1 VARLTDCD
9 ARDARDV
16 SACVVEEHKV
26 HCSVRIVVRIEFF
39 HKSLV
44 KLVHGVNVVVTHF
57 IIEERREA
65 QQLRVLVVELLGYT
79 RVFDVLLDDIGRE
92 LEILLD
98 VAFRHQTVAVDA
110 LALVHPKLGDL
121 VGIFE
126 VIGSSA
132 EDALEHAGQVA
143 DVELVVEVGA
153 GFLELIHDLLVQN
166 ECALAESFC
175 LVGHV
180 LVEVLEVVLNEGL
193 VNAHHG
199 LVVGQHDLQDPKVA
213 HEPRVD
219 VEDARSGV
227 HG

>member
-1 VARLTDCD
+1 M
-9 ARDARDV
+9 
-16 SACVVEEHKV
+16 
-26 HCSVRIVVRIEFF
+26 
-39 HKSLV
+39 
-44 KLVHGVNVVVTHF
+44 
-57 IIEERREA
+57 
-65 QQLRVLVVELLGYT
+65 
-79 RVFDVLLDDIGRE
+79 
-92 LEILLD
+92 
-98 VAFRHQTVAVDA
+98 
-110 LALVHPKLGDL
+110 HPKLGDL
-121 VGIFE
+121 VGILE
-126 VIGSSA
+126 VIGLSA

-153 GFLELIHDLLVQN
+153 GFLELIHYLLVQN

>member
-1 VARLTDCD
+1 MARLTDCD

-16 SACVVEEHKV
+16 PARVVEEDKV
-26 HCSVRIVVRIEFF
+26 HCGVRIIVRIEFF

-44 KLVHGVNVVVTHF
+44 KLVHGVNIVVTHF
-57 IIEERREA
+57 IIEEWREA
-65 QQLRVLVVELLGYT
+65 QQLRVLVVELLRYAG
-79 RVFDVLLDDIGRE
+79 VFDVLLHDIGGE
-92 LEILLD
+92 LEVLLD
-98 VAFRHQTVAVDA
+98 VAFRDETVALDA

-121 VGIFE
+121 VGILE

-132 EDALEHAGQVA
+132 EDALEHAGQMA

-153 GFLELIHDLLVQN
+153 SFLELIHHLLVQN
-166 ECALAESFC
+166 ECALAQSFC

-213 HEPRVD
+213 HETRID